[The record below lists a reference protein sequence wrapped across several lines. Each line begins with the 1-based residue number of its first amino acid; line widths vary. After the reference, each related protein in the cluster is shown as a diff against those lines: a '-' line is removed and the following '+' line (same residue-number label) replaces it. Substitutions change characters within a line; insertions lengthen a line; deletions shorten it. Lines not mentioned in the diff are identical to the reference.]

1 MCSHNTW
8 KLQVKQIHVQKSNLS
23 CELIWFLSSQSKT
36 KSNRRVIKIMMQS
49 RKWEKVKRDAQ
60 ITMYNYK
67 YKATNAECDTAW
79 KRADNN
85 STRTSKI
92 GSEFQPGGRK
102 SGHVTFESMIIH
114 QSQSFPH
121 TTWLSQDV
129 TWYMVRNG
137 NEVEKV
143 SRSGELSRCMIG
155 HPISRPCQ
163 SCGTGVSITWTER
176 YGFFHRIILHY
187 VRWCTQ
193 QEGKLELPSSP
204 VPNET
209 QSSLAR
215 YFGGAASTAEN
226 LYRCVLRSRSG
237 YTSQFRPPV
246 NGYRY

>member
-121 TTWLSQDV
+121 TTWLSQDSHKTSRG
-129 TWYMVRNG
+129 TWYVMVTRSRKCQG
-137 NEVEKV
+137 QV
-143 SRSGELSRCMIG
+143 SWADAWSD
-155 HPISRPCQ
+155 
-163 SCGTGVSITWTER
+163 
-176 YGFFHRIILHY
+176 
-187 VRWCTQ
+187 
-193 QEGKLELPSSP
+193 
-204 VPNET
+204 T
-209 QSSLAR
+209 QSAGLVNHA
-215 YFGGAASTAEN
+215 
-226 LYRCVLRSRSG
+226 VLVSVSHELKDMG
-237 YTSQFRPPV
+237 SFIE
-246 NGYRY
+246 